1 MKTSGQIENV
11 PSCSIAMSMLRYS
24 FILCSSFLGQ
34 PVLAQEAITITASRL
49 PRTMADAQASQ
60 ILLDAAQLRRQA
72 SPNLDDQLRA
82 VAGFQTFRRA
92 SSRVTQPTTQGVTLR
107 AIGGNGASR
116 ALVLRDGVPL
126 EDPFGG
132 WIPWSAI
139 NGAGVESVRIIRGGG
154 GVTAGNDALTGVIEI
169 DLAPV
174 EPGVTADFNAAAG
187 AFGTAQLSTHVSAA
201 QDRFSA
207 DITAGAYS
215 SNGYTLVSEAQ
226 RGTIDVTARS
236 KARNIN
242 ARFEFKVSDASRVQ
256 ASVLHFTENKVNG
269 FALAS
274 NASSGTDASLRLT
287 HDGEWTYA
295 LMGYAKWRDFSS
307 GFATASPGRNAA
319 TATVDQFDVPASG
332 YGGGLDVR
340 PPQFGPVLLRFGID
354 GKKVRGETNEKFRSI
369 AGVFTRNRKS
379 GGSASVIG
387 SFIDASVGFDDR
399 IILSG
404 GVRLDKWW
412 LRDANRRETDSATAA
427 TTLTEQAAN
436 RQGHQWSARLGATY
450 KLAPALAARALVYT
464 GWRLPTL
471 NELHRPFRVGN
482 DVTEANAALL
492 PERLRGVDLGL
503 HYQPINTI
511 SLDLTLFA
519 NELRNA
525 IGNIARG
532 AGPGVFPSVGFLPA
546 GGIFRQR
553 GNIDAVRVRG
563 VEVTGRSQL
572 PGGFS
577 LDASVVATD
586 GKISRADTALLN
598 KQLTQAPKW
607 QMSGQLG
614 WRGLSGKLDAALT
627 LRHVSIAFEDDQN
640 LRTLLAYTTVD
651 SVVRYQLNPG
661 FSVQISGENLAN
673 SLIVSALA
681 TDGTITRT
689 NPRNIS
695 IGVNFSF

>member
-11 PSCSIAMSMLRYS
+11 SPCSIAMILMRCS
-24 FILCSSFLGQ
+24 FLLCSSFLCL
-34 PVLAQEAITITASRL
+34 PVLAQEAITVTASRL
-49 PRTMADAQASQ
+49 PRTVADAQASQ
-60 ILLDAAQLRRQA
+60 ILLDVAQLRRQA

-139 NGAGVESVRIIRGGG
+139 NSAGVESVRIIRGGG
-154 GVTAGNDALTGVIEI
+154 GVTAGNGALTGVIEI
-169 DLAPV
+169 ESAPV
-174 EPGVTADFNAAAG
+174 ETGVAAHFNAAAG
-187 AFGTAQLSTHVSAA
+187 TFGTAQLSTHLSAA
-201 QDRFSA
+201 RDGFSA

-215 SNGYTLVSEAQ
+215 SNGYALVPEAQ
-226 RGTIDVTARS
+226 RGTIDVAARS

-242 ARFEFKVSDASRVQ
+242 ARFDVKISDASRVQ

-269 FALAS
+269 LALAP
-274 NASSGTDASLRLT
+274 NASSGTDASLRLI
-287 HDGEWTYA
+287 HDGDWTYA

-307 GFATASPGRNAA
+307 GFATAQPGRSTAI
-319 TATVDQFDVPASG
+319 ATVDQFDVPASS

-340 PPQFGPVLLRFGID
+340 PPQLGPVSLRFGVD
-354 GKKVRGETNEKFRSI
+354 GKKVRGRTNEKFRSI
-369 AGVFTRNRKS
+369 AGVFTRNRTS
-379 GGSASVIG
+379 GGSAAVFG
-387 SFIDASVGFDDR
+387 GFVDASAEFDDR
-399 IILSG
+399 FILSG

-412 LRDANRRETDSATAA
+412 LRDADRREIDSATSA

-436 RQGHQWSARLGATY
+436 RQGSQWSARIGATY
-450 KLAPALAARALVYT
+450 KLTPALAARALVYT

-503 HYQPINTI
+503 HYEPINTV
-511 SLDLTLFA
+511 SLDVTLFA
-519 NELRNA
+519 NELHDA
-525 IGNIARG
+525 IGNITRG

-546 GGIFRQR
+546 GGTFRQR

-572 PGGFS
+572 PAGFS

-586 GKISRADTALLN
+586 GKIVRADAVLLN

-614 WRGLSGKLDAALT
+614 WRGFADKLDAALT
-627 LRHVSIAFEDDQN
+627 LRHVGAAFEDDQN
-640 LRTLLAYTTVD
+640 LRSLPAYTTLD
-651 SVVRYQLNPG
+651 AVVRYQLTPEY
-661 FSVQISGENLAN
+661 SVRVSGENLTD

-681 TDGTITRT
+681 TDGTITRAS
-689 NPRNIS
+689 PRNIS
-695 IGVNFSF
+695 IGINFSF